1 MSDREDSS
9 DSNATGDNSAAG
21 IQNIVCIAPLSARV
35 HEVAHMYMDKMDS
48 HSPGPSMLSPI
59 DGDFEKEK
67 VLS

>member
-1 MSDREDSS
+1 
-9 DSNATGDNSAAG
+9 
-21 IQNIVCIAPLSARV
+21 
-35 HEVAHMYMDKMDS
+35 MDKMDS